1 MITCQKKYKIV
12 SNKRVNKRFFQLS
25 LDAKPL
31 LKKALAGQFVH
42 LRISD
47 GFKPFLRRP
56 FSIYRAQNTL
66 DILYDVVGD
75 GTIMFSKKT
84 KGETIDCLGPLGT
97 AFSLPPKN
105 IKQIVMIAGGVGV
118 APFLALTDIL
128 KKKDYRLV
136 LLYGGRSKD
145 YCFSMKEFER
155 NGCRVH
161 VATDDGS
168 VGKKGRVSVL
178 FPKLNLR
185 EATYLY
191 TCGPKP
197 MIACVQ
203 EFARQNHLQGQAS
216 LEEVMACGV
225 GTCLGC
231 SVKTKKGYK
240 TVCHDGPVFD
250 LAEILI

>member
-1 MITCQKKYKIV
+1 MITCQEKYKIV

-25 LDAKPL
+25 LEAKPL
-31 LKKALAGQFVH
+31 LRKARAGQFVH

-47 GFKPFLRRP
+47 GLKPFLRRP
-56 FSIYRAQNTL
+56 FSIYRIKNTL

-75 GTIMFSKKT
+75 GTTMLSKKN
-84 KGETIDCLGPLGT
+84 KGEAIDCLGPLGT

-105 IKQIVMIAGGVGV
+105 VKQIVMIAGGVGV

-128 KKKDYRLV
+128 KKEKYRLV
-136 LLYGGRSKD
+136 LLYGGRTKD
-145 YCFSMKEFER
+145 YCFSMKEFEK

-178 FPKLNLR
+178 FSKIDLR
-185 EATYLY
+185 ESTYLY

-197 MIACVQ
+197 MMACVQ
-203 EFARQNHLQGQAS
+203 DFARQNHLQGQAS

-240 TVCHDGPVFD
+240 AVCHDGPVFD
-250 LAEILI
+250 LSEVIF